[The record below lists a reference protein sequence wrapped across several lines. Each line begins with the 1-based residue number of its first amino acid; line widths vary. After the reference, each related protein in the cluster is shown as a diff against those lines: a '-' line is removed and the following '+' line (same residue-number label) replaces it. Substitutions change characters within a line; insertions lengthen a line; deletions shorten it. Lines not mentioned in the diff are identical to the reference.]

1 MQETVREPGERD
13 DHVQMSQ
20 DSTFEKPKLSQAMII
35 PPKLKPGN
43 FKLSQAVTIPPKL
56 KDLGVTLN
64 QSSNQ

>member
-1 MQETVREPGERD
+1 MKQLDLITGYDKV
-13 DHVQMSQ
+13 
-20 DSTFEKPKLSQAMII
+20 EKPKLSQATII

-56 KDLGVTLN
+56 KEIGITRN